1 MIAVF
6 TSTAFI
12 PTGAELAVGAGT
24 TVAAQKLL
32 EAIFGDQAIRTLAAR
47 AREELL
53 TRVNALLDVE
63 AARFTDRTAAVSL
76 ELEPGTELRQ
86 AAEDVERAR
95 GELALTA
102 PGTPLAVGK
111 S

>member
-1 MIAVF
+1 MLLDAVAAGF
-6 TSTAFI
+6 TSRTSS
-12 PTGAELAVGAGT
+12 VG
-24 TVAAQKLL
+24 
-32 EAIFGDQAIRTLAAR
+32 
-47 AREELL
+47 
-53 TRVNALLDVE
+53 
-63 AARFTDRTAAVSL
+63 L

-102 PGTPLAVGK
+102 PVSPLAVGK